1 MNRYRCLMCVLV
13 IIATLA
19 LAVFARDQ
27 GRTGGPS
34 NAPPSGATSKNAAA
48 LTNMLIGRERS
59 LAEAEKRKDVDY
71 FRTIT
76 TEDFLLV
83 ATDAKVYTKEEML
96 QGINEVKLQ
105 ELSLY
110 DVQVLPVN
118 DRAAVVTYNAVVQM
132 VVGSEDAPRY
142 QHLSS
147 VWVDQGGVW
156 KLKFQQAT
164 AAQ

>member
-34 NAPPSGATSKNAAA
+34 NAPSGATSKNAAA

-83 ATDAKVYTKEEML
+83 ATDAKVYTKQEML

>member
-1 MNRYRCLMCVLV
+1 MCVLV

-27 GRTGGPS
+27 VRTGGPS
-34 NAPPSGATSKNAAA
+34 SPSGATSKNAAA
-48 LTNMLIGRERS
+48 LTNMLIGQEQS

-83 ATDAKVYTKEEML
+83 ATDAKVYTKQEML

-147 VWVDQGGVW
+147 VW
-156 KLKFQQAT
+156 
-164 AAQ
+164 

>member
-1 MNRYRCLMCVLV
+1 
-13 IIATLA
+13 
-19 LAVFARDQ
+19 
-27 GRTGGPS
+27 
-34 NAPPSGATSKNAAA
+34 
-48 LTNMLIGRERS
+48 MLIGQERS

-83 ATDAKVYTKEEML
+83 ATDAKVYTKQEML

>member
-1 MNRYRCLMCVLV
+1 MK
-13 IIATLA
+13 
-19 LAVFARDQ
+19 RDFW
-27 GRTGGPS
+27 
-34 NAPPSGATSKNAAA
+34 
-48 LTNMLIGRERS
+48 ERAS
-59 LAEAEKRKDVDY
+59 VHANTRPDRLPVQ
-71 FRTIT
+71 TT

-83 ATDAKVYTKEEML
+83 ATDAKVYTKQEML